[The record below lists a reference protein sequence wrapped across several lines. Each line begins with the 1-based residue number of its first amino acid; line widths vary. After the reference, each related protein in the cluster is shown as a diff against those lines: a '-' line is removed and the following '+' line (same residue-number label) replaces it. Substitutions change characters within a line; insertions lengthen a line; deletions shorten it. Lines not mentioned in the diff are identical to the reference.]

1 MPNFQMIVIYLG
13 ITLLLIALILIG
25 YTFYTNKVTEQ
36 WPPIIGDCPDYW
48 VDTSGNGGNCVNTH
62 NLGNGT
68 CSAKTMNFSVAPY
81 IGSTGL
87 CAEYKWATA
96 CGITWDG
103 ITSTVPSPCDPSYNS
118 SSSSSSSS

>member
-1 MPNFQMIVIYLG
+1 MPNFQRIVIYLG
-13 ITLLLIALILIG
+13 VVLLLIALILIG
-25 YTFYTNKVTEQ
+25 YTFYTSKVTEQ

-62 NLGNGT
+62 SLGT
-68 CSAKTMNFSVAPY
+68 CSANTMNFSVAPY

-87 CAEYKWATA
+87 CAKYKWANT

-103 ITSTVPSPCDPSYNS
+103 ITSSVPSPCDPSYNS
-118 SSSSSSSS
+118 TE